1 MSLMKEY
8 RTDVSNEILQFKL
21 AESWSIYNCLGK
33 YGDVAHWN
41 FFKPPPAAKQK
52 KDAWFDFLGYSY
64 CIIIYTNQL
73 L

>member
-1 MSLMKEY
+1 MNEY

-52 KDAWFDFLGYSY
+52 KMLGL
-64 CIIIYTNQL
+64 IF
-73 L
+73 